1 MKKLTTPKAIL
12 FGLGLIALSI
22 ASFPYS
28 SNIVKPAYASIGGF
42 EVVAYWLRPYDS
54 AVSSSNSCIVS
65 CLESPEKALFKLFII
80 LFKRVNF
87 CHISITIVLTFI

>member
-28 SNIVKPAYASIGGF
+28 SNIVKPAYASIGCNM
-42 EVVAYWLRPYDS
+42 DS
-54 AVSSSNSCIVS
+54 VTLAIYAIADAIDA
-65 CLESPEKALFKLFII
+65 K
-80 LFKRVNF
+80 
-87 CHISITIVLTFI
+87 